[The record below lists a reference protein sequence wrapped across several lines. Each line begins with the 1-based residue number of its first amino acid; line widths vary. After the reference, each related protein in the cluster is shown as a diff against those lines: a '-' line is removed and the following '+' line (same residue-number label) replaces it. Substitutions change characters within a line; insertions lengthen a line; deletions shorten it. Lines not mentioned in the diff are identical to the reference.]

1 MPANAPHGS
10 CGAKNDN
17 RAACGKQPKN
27 METEQMAKQ
36 LCNSTKTHEEWLSVM
51 RFGLNTLLGDQLVLI
66 DCIFT
71 EAQREYD
78 RKDKPRN
85 TQDMQTIAWE
95 IFEELELKIT
105 NGEDA

>member
-1 MPANAPHGS
+1 M
-10 CGAKNDN
+10 
-17 RAACGKQPKN
+17 Q
-27 METEQMAKQ
+27 TEQMAKQ

-85 TQDMQTIAWE
+85 TQELPTIVWE
-95 IFEELELKIT
+95 ILDELKLKLT
-105 NGEDA
+105 LDA